1 MSSSVGYYVSAADR
15 EAARQRALRAEI
27 ATLTAALARTRNR
40 AAAAKVRVGKGSRLA
55 GSRDGASSTELS
67 SEADALRDALVREQS
82 ELDRRLSDQLSQRI
96 GRFSTVRSRTAD
108 PVTELAQK
116 RTAKQV
122 PETHAVREQQ
132 RRRAAVA
139 DAANLLATSASSC
152 DPADLSHL
160 THLVEELSALEGG
173 DVAEVRGAA
182 LGVATEI
189 MESVRRRKHA
199 DRIDE
204 QRARLLSLAED
215 ALPEDRQRLLDLIS
229 AAADPADVEEQVHR
243 SVHQADLAKERVRV
257 ATAAMAALAQAGC
270 SVGPDFATMLIDGE
284 QAVVE
289 LDGEPDYGVLVRLPA
304 DGGQLLAAVVRD
316 DAEQPEPG
324 IDAAQRD
331 RDIAA
336 QQSFCDAVL
345 PAVTSALNQGGVE
358 VNPQAFLILEPGR
371 RPVASAP
378 PDRWSRPAD
387 RRARRRTRQAVQQ
400 PLRTLNNGS

>member
-15 EAARQRALRAEI
+15 EAQRQRELRAEI
-27 ATLTAALARTRNR
+27 ATMTAALARTRNR

-55 GSRDGASSTELS
+55 GSRDGASSTELA
-67 SEADALRDALVREQS
+67 SEADALRDVLAQEQL
-82 ELDRRLSDQLSQRI
+82 ELDRGLSEQLSQRI
-96 GRFSTVRSRTAD
+96 GQFSAVRSRTTD
-108 PVTELAQK
+108 PVTELAHK
-116 RTAKQV
+116 RTLEPVAD
-122 PETHAVREQQ
+122 THAVRERQ

-152 DPADLSHL
+152 DPSDLPRLSR
-160 THLVEELSALEGG
+160 LVEELSTLEHRS
-173 DVAEVRGAA
+173 VAEVRGAA
-182 LGVATEI
+182 LGVAAEI
-189 MESVRRRKHA
+189 TESVRRRKQA

-204 QRARLLSLAED
+204 QRARLLSLAVD

-229 AAADPADVEEQVHR
+229 AADDPADLADQVHR
-243 SVHQADLAKERVRV
+243 SVHQADLAKERVRI
-257 ATAAMAALAQAGC
+257 AAAAMSALAQAGC
-270 SVGPDFATMLIDGE
+270 AVGPDFATLLIDGE

-304 DGGQLLAAVVRD
+304 EGGQLMAAVVRD
-316 DAEQPEPG
+316 DAELREPT
-324 IDAAQRD
+324 ISAAQRD
-331 RDIAA
+331 QDIAA
-336 QQSFCDAVL
+336 QQSFCDGVL

-378 PDRWSRPAD
+378 PDRWSRPVD
-387 RRARRRTRQAVQQ
+387 QRDRRRTKRVAQQ